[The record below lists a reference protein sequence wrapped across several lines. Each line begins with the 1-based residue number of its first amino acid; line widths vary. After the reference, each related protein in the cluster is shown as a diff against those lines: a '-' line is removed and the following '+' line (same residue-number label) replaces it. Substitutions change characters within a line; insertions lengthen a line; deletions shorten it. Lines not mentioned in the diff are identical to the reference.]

1 MTSPWRDV
9 ASQRAARAPALPTRN
24 STSTLTSMLTSPCA
38 FDRSASHR
46 ALAASPSTPARTT
59 CDSVLTSSRMSPL
72 QRRAGS
78 SLAQAWSTERR
89 LRVARRCSSS
99 TRSSARTTSAQL
111 QTTTRAT
118 CVCCVT
124 STRTC
129 SRFGAT
135 ASRVLQHVGL
145 NLLIT
150 CATRADCAFTFNTD
164 SRRAGFY
171 VGRSMS
177 NVCFAVLVDG
187 VNCRS
192 QCRICS
198 RMSASRAWVA
208 WRRGECV
215 GVACNK
221 CSSSARFSS
230 APLKSRS
237 RVHHCSPIELETV

>member
-1 MTSPWRDV
+1 MREVSCRLRANIYSSRCQCVECDEPGSDPHQTSHLERPLQVSNCEFLRLVAFLSCFLDSSLVTSPWRDV

-72 QRRAGS
+72 QRHAGS
-78 SLAQAWSTERR
+78 SLAHAWSTERR
-89 LRVARRCSSS
+89 LRVAQRFSSS

-135 ASRVLQHVGL
+135 ASRVFLQHVHWFGSINYL
-145 NLLIT
+145 
-150 CATRADCAFTFNTD
+150 
-164 SRRAGFY
+164 
-171 VGRSMS
+171 
-177 NVCFAVLVDG
+177 
-187 VNCRS
+187 
-192 QCRICS
+192 
-198 RMSASRAWVA
+198 
-208 WRRGECV
+208 
-215 GVACNK
+215 CNP
-221 CSSSARFSS
+221 S
-230 APLKSRS
+230 
-237 RVHHCSPIELETV
+237 